1 MILRHLDESRAR
13 AGAAPSPRRRFDGQA
28 GETLMELLAT
38 IVLMGVGVLGI
49 LGALFTLV
57 KVSDQVQQSS
67 RANLG
72 AHGSAEWL
80 KNPIGDFRYQ
90 PCAGPTDYPTFT
102 ALPDGYTA
110 TIVGIRYWTGAT
122 VAANRTMQFSTSCAS
137 AADDKGLQEITIE
150 VKSKP
155 GPRQTTE
162 TVVMTKR
169 DSRCLVVYDNADG
182 KPC

>member
-1 MILRHLDESRAR
+1 MTNQRPWGFHQQSAGTPGAR
-13 AGAAPSPRRRFDGQA
+13 AHRSDGEA

-38 IVLMGVGVLGI
+38 IVLMGIGILGI

-57 KVSDQVQQSS
+57 NVSDQVQQAS

-72 AHGSAEWL
+72 AHGHAEWL
-80 KNPIGDFRYQ
+80 KNPLGDFRYQ

-102 ALPDGYTA
+102 NVPAGYTA
-110 TIVGIRYWTGAT
+110 EIVGIRYWTGGT
-122 VAANRTMQFSTSCAS
+122 AANRTMQFSSSCA
-137 AADDKGLQEITIE
+137 APADDKGLQEITIK
-150 VKSKP
+150 VTSKP
-155 GPRQTTE
+155 GPRQSTE
-162 TVVMTKR
+162 TVVVTKR